1 MPSNS
6 TQGINCDVS
15 PLALTRLFSPH
26 TGLDIS
32 RSVPL
37 VTTNNMEVSTF
48 TQRDRPSSERAFQTT
63 NLIQYVPLDTQTL
76 STESASNVLSATRI
90 SSEVNS
96 RDTQTTSF
104 VTKTRKT
111 HTTTPAASSLEA
123 QTTSPNLSTL
133 NIQITSP
140 IASSLD
146 AQTIFPVSL
155 SLSTQTTSPAP
166 SFLDTQTTSPE
177 PSSLTTSPAPSSLI
191 TSPTPSSLTTS
202 PAPSFLDTQTT
213 SPALSSLAT
222 SPAPSS
228 LTTSPAPSSLDTQ
241 TISPIE
247 LTTLKT
253 QTISTVTE
261 TRTVSI
267 RIPSD
272 LMVMHTIPIETLAPS
287 NSPRTGM
294 STVQTGTVWDPIEAV
309 FDTLCTDDSS
319 EEARKITVDLLTLAH
334 TSTEVEHLS
343 SESSSS
349 SDSSAGVLS
358 SSRVLGPDSAT
369 PAKGLVAF
377 NITHIK
383 LTTCITEIETT
394 ITISGAPGV
403 SLSPTEATA
412 ALFTSEI
419 LTLPPPTEAKPI
431 FPETTSLSGILSTAG
446 TPALAT
452 TLEGTVST
460 SAITE
465 SKTAVAQ
472 TLTSVGTSVTVR
484 RNPLENTSTLSI
496 ETQSHT
502 EVLGTITV
510 PMVAGSTMGEAASFV
525 SFTALDSSSLSVVVT
540 TESSA
545 TSETLT
551 TGNTTNSSFLTESH
565 PPFSIYSTTA
575 STSKNPNITLTK
587 TTASAKPPTHPTTS
601 ASTAWIR
608 KTTKHDPGE
617 DGGFLL
623 VRLTVASPKDLTE
636 HNAREKL
643 MNQLR
648 RELHARMPLVH
659 MSLLSIRRG

>member
-1 MPSNS
+1 MGSVWGLAVPLLVFCWKV
-6 TQGINCDVS
+6 GISVS
-15 PLALTRLFSPH
+15 SP
-26 TGLDIS
+26 GLDVS

-48 TQRDRPSSERAFQTT
+48 TQRDRPSSEKAFQTT

-76 STESASNVLSATRI
+76 NTETASNALSATSI

-111 HTTTPAASSLEA
+111 HTTTPAASSLET

-140 IASSLD
+140 TASHLD
-146 AQTIFPVSL
+146 AQTTFPVSL
-155 SLSTQTTSPAP
+155 SLSTQTTSPTP
-166 SFLDTQTTSPE
+166 SFLDTQTTSPA
-177 PSSLTTSPAPSSLI
+177 PSSLTTSPAPSSLT
-191 TSPTPSSLTTS
+191 TSPAPSSLTTS
-202 PAPSFLDTQTT
+202 PT
-213 SPALSSLAT
+213 
-222 SPAPSS
+222 PSS

-247 LTTLKT
+247 LTMKT
-253 QTISTVTE
+253 QTISTVME

-272 LMVMHTIPIETLAPS
+272 FMVVHTIPTETLAPS

-394 ITISGAPGV
+394 ITISGAPGE
-403 SLSPTEATA
+403 SLSPTEVTA

-419 LTLPPPTEAKPI
+419 LTLPPPTEGKPI
-431 FPETTSLSGILSTAG
+431 FPETTSSSGILSTAS
-446 TPALAT
+446 TPVLAT

-465 SKTAVAQ
+465 SETAVAQ

-484 RNPLENTSTLSI
+484 RNQLENTSTLSI

-551 TGNTTNSSFLTESH
+551 TGNTTNSSFLTESR
-565 PPFSIYSTTA
+565 PPFPIYSTTA
-575 STSKNPNITLTK
+575 STSKTPNITLAK
-587 TTASAKPPTHPTTS
+587 TTASPKPPMHPTTS
-601 ASTAWIR
+601 ASSAWIR

-623 VRLTVASPKDLTE
+623 VRLTVVSPKDLTE

-643 MNQLR
+643 MNQN
-648 RELHARMPLVH
+648 EVQ
-659 MSLLSIRRG
+659 STCCKF

>member
-1 MPSNS
+1 MGSVWGLTVPLLVFCWKA
-6 TQGINCDVS
+6 GVS
-15 PLALTRLFSPH
+15 VSSP
-26 TGLDIS
+26 GLDIS

-37 VTTNNMEVSTF
+37 VTTNMEVSAF

-63 NLIQYVPLDTQTL
+63 NPIQYVPLDTQTL
-76 STESASNVLSATRI
+76 STETASNALSATGI

-111 HTTTPAASSLEA
+111 HTTTPATSSLET
-123 QTTSPNLSTL
+123 QTTSPYLSTL

-140 IASSLD
+140 TASSLA
-146 AQTIFPVSL
+146 AQTISPVSL

-166 SFLDTQTTSPE
+166 SSLATSPAPSSLATSPVPSSLATSPAPSSLATSPE
-177 PSSLTTSPAPSSLI
+177 PSSLTTSPVPSSLA
-191 TSPTPSSLTTS
+191 TSPVP
-202 PAPSFLDTQTT
+202 
-213 SPALSSLAT
+213 SSLAT

-241 TISPIE
+241 TISSIE
-247 LTTLKT
+247 LTLKT

-272 LMVMHTIPIETLAPS
+272 FMVVHTIPTETLAPS
-287 NSPRTGM
+287 DSPRTRM
-294 STVQTGTVWDPIEAV
+294 STVQTGTVWDPIEV
-309 FDTLCTDDSS
+309 IVDTLCTDDSS

-394 ITISGAPGV
+394 VTISGAPGS
-403 SLSPTEATA
+403 SLSLTEVTA

-431 FPETTSLSGILSTAG
+431 IPETTNSSGILSTAS

-460 SAITE
+460 SGITE
-465 SKTAVAQ
+465 SETAVAQ
-472 TLTSVGTSVTVR
+472 TLTSVGTPVTVR

-496 ETQSHT
+496 ETRSHT

-510 PMVAGSTMGEAASFV
+510 PTVAGSTTGEAASFV
-525 SFTALDSSSLSVVVT
+525 SFTALDSRRLSVVVT

-551 TGNTTNSSFLTESH
+551 TGDTTNSSFPAEH
-565 PPFSIYSTTA
+565 RPPFSIYSTAA
-575 STSKNPNITLTK
+575 STSKKPNIILTE
-587 TTASAKPPTHPTTS
+587 TTTSPKPPTHPTTS

-608 KTTKHDPGE
+608 KTTKHDSGE

-636 HNAREKL
+636 RNAREKL
-643 MNQLR
+643 MYQI
-648 RELHARMPLVH
+648 E
-659 MSLLSIRRG
+659 